1 MGMHAGEIIG
11 QVNGLTHDR
20 LTYFVRAGYVKPRK
34 FKRGTLYYNEF
45 TKRDFEI
52 IKRAWEFIITYD
64 MKTRS
69 AFERAKR
76 EQDNTQAKL
85 F

>member
-1 MGMHAGEIIG
+1 MNAGEIIG
-11 QVNGLTHDR
+11 QVEGLTHDR

-34 FKRGTLYYNEF
+34 LKRGTLLYNEF
-45 TKRDFEI
+45 TKRDYELI
-52 IKRAWEFIITYD
+52 RRAWEFITTYD

-76 EQDNTQAKL
+76 EVDNGQARL